1 MTERKIYAE
10 ITLDDDAAIEEGMGS
25 IDYVEREFGW
35 LLDSGITLE
44 NAIIADDDDSD
55 TWARYVNYVIGWAM
69 SNTYNENPS
78 GGPMSYEQWNKKE
91 ENKND

>member
-55 TWARYVNYVIGWAM
+55 TWARYVNYVINWAKGTRIQVQRKTM
-69 SNTYNENPS
+69 GNRVS
-78 GGPMSYEQWNKKE
+78 GGNRACIS
-91 ENKND
+91 